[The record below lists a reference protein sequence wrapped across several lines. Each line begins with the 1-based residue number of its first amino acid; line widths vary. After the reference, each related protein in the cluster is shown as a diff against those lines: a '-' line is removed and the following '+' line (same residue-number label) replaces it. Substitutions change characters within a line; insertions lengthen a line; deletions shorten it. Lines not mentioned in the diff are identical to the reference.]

1 MRAYYSV
8 TSKSVPGGLQVAS
21 IMWTI
26 NTDRL
31 KQTENIISMQTKPF
45 FFISPEILE
54 LDVLE

>member
-8 TSKSVPGGLQVAS
+8 TSKSVPGGLQAAS
-21 IMWTI
+21 MMWNI

-45 FFISPEILE
+45 LLISPEILE